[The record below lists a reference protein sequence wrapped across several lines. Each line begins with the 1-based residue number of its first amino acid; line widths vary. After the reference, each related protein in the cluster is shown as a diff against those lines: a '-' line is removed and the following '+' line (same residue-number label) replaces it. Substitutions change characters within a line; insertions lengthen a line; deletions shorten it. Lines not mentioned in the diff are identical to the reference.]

1 MLSPC
6 NNKNRPILNTSFS
19 PTLWAR
25 ATSCANAP
33 TPLMQENRKQIC
45 LNYDYHTNGVGIPSL
60 SSTRQLP
67 TTIHD
72 IRMNNII
79 YKIPCLYYPHI
90 EEIKALLLQKRDFK
104 SILAYLDQAYGIK
117 NIQNTPLLPL
127 TRQYRYLTADTNQ
140 IQYQNVGIFRRP
152 YMLTNKITFTPD
164 HSGDIASNLIAIIN
178 DSKHLE
184 VSTNDGKQ
192 HTSNINEILPGG
204 SASYWGSKLTTTPD
218 AFILSVVV
226 TSIESKLS
234 VPGIIVY
241 TGSTIVPTQNLYFV
255 PTLSSLMMLTYKPL
269 PENTAITVKIQ
280 DVVDVQLDNTCKYT
294 PYRIPFAN
302 PTYDGG
308 ATGSGGNTGPTGP
321 TGERGDTGSDGTNGN
336 DGATGYT
343 GANGTNGNDGA
354 TGYTGSAGTNGN
366 DGLTGATGEKG
377 ADGATGYT
385 GANGTNGND
394 GLTGATGEKGVDGA
408 TGYTGANGTNG
419 NDGLTGATG
428 EKGADG
434 ADGQGISDDNI
445 LPIFAKFGISLPDF
459 GKEPWVNI
467 KTTDEPFISISVSA
481 SGQYQTAVSEA
492 YIYTSNNFGVNWNKY
507 TDVPASFTSISVSAS
522 GQYQTAVS
530 STFIYKSKNFGINW
544 TQLDAIS
551 APGRNWS
558 SISIS
563 SSGKFQTTCNNLPDG
578 NTQNMAGFNISN
590 NYGSTF
596 LPIHFPIIPSTGNQ
610 STSIYA
616 VSISAS
622 GQHQTTVAYE
632 GSMYISKD
640 FGLTWSYIN
649 IKESA
654 TWTSVSISMSA
665 SGQYQTVVASDGS
678 MYTSDKFGLGAWT
691 VSDSTNNWKS
701 VSVSASGQYQVAVS
715 DSEIVASYDFGNI
728 WNPWILECDT
738 GCTYQSIAISSSG
751 QYQTVLINNISA
763 NLFYIYTSKTQDQ
776 ITTNGATYTVGGEL
790 QSIPNSFKTGYSVV
804 FTGDTPGNLTLNLP
818 TIVNGYKILLANVS
832 NVPSGNIITTSSF
845 NHNSLSYTELNV
857 PSGAFIEIVG
867 FSTTWFVI
875 FERDCIF
882 I

>member
-343 GANGTNGNDGA
+343 G
-354 TGYTGSAGTNGN
+354 SA
-366 DGLTGATGEKG
+366 
-377 ADGATGYT
+377 
-385 GANGTNGND
+385 
-394 GLTGATGEKGVDGA
+394 
-408 TGYTGANGTNG
+408 GTNG